1 MTFVF
6 NYKRKQNQS
15 IDGILYVTTLSMTL
29 NFQILKTA
37 ARDGAADTTSTIEQT
52 HDHNQVVM
60 ATRILGLTRERVCV
74 CVADFLTTPIRNLFN
89 VSHII
94 SQIIFFT

>member
-15 IDGILYVTTLSMTL
+15 IDGISYVTTLSRTL

-37 ARDGAADTTSTIEQT
+37 ARDGAADTTSTIEQM

-60 ATRILGLTRERVCV
+60 ATRILGLTRVCV
-74 CVADFLTTPIRNLFN
+74 CVADFLTTPSRNLFN
-89 VSHII
+89 VLHII